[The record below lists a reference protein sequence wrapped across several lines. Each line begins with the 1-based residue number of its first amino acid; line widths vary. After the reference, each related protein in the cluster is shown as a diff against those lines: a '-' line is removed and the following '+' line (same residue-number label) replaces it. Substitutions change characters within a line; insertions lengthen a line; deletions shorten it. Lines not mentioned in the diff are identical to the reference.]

1 MYYSTPTSRADA
13 LSNTIHNIAVL
24 LSSEVE
30 WEVKQG
36 KNLKNYFISSL

>member
-30 WEVKQG
+30 WEIKQG